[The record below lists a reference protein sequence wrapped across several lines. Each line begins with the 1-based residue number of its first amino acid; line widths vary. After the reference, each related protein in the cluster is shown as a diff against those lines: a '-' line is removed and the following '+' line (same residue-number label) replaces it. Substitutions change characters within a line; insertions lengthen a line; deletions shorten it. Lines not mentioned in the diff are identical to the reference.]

1 MVPLLLTCIYCVFT
15 MCLYFKLSAYLSYF
29 PHENVLFTLILS
41 WILVRV
47 LCLRECQP
55 ASHMSN
61 YTSHESPPWHTHKQ
75 TGTNYKTH
83 NPACIDRDCF
93 LFFRGFGRHLTHIS
107 PLCPAALRVVFL
119 WGGKTKQ
126 PTKVQ
131 TFYGS
136 TTFFPKI
143 FLGLRGVFRQI
154 TMVTSYYV

>member
-15 MCLYFKLSAYLSYF
+15 MCLYFKLSAYLSYL
-29 PHENVLFTLILS
+29 PHENVLLTPILS
-41 WILVRV
+41 WILVHV

-55 ASHMSN
+55 AFHMSN
-61 YTSHESPPWHTHKQ
+61 YISHESPPWHTHKQ
-75 TGTNYKTH
+75 AQITRRTPK
-83 NPACIDRDCF
+83 PALTRIVFYF
-93 LFFRGFGRHLTHIS
+93 LRGFGGHLTHIS

-126 PTKVQ
+126 QTKAQ

-143 FLGLRGVFRQI
+143 FLGLRGVFRPI
-154 TMVTSYYV
+154 TIVTSYYV